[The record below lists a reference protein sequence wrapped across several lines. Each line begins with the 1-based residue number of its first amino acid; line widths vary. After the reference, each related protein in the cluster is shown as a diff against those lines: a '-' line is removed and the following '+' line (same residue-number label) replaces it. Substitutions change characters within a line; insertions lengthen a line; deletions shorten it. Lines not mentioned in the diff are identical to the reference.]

1 MLNDSSCYIFWML
14 SNLVSGEANFVMPS
28 TYLTVGGFTQ
38 PGVARTLIE
47 LPTNAEKGFTHHFM
61 WIFPRPLYQKFSA
74 LTGID
79 EDFTEKLS
87 KFSHIR
93 T

>member
-1 MLNDSSCYIFWML
+1 MQYSKWWFFYLPFDVLKFI
-14 SNLVSGEANFVMPS
+14 VSGEANFTMPS

-47 LPTNAEKGFTHHFM
+47 LPTNAEKGFTHRFM
-61 WIFPRPLYQKFSA
+61 WIFPQPLYQKFSA

-79 EDFTEKLS
+79 QNFTQKLS
-87 KFSHIR
+87 KFL
-93 T
+93 